1 LIPFLAMQGAAPQ
14 TKQQLQLHDIHLPEQ
29 VSNLPTAIGWWL
41 LTAMLIIATLWFIRK
56 FNRSKKL
63 NQSRNHALLVL
74 KNQANLSDAE
84 LISLLKWGAMQYY
97 NRQHVAHLY
106 GKSFQQFLT
115 EQLPE
120 KHQQEFSKR
129 SKQAFLFQYQVNT
142 EQKSEI
148 DNKFNS
154 KDITIPEAEK
164 GNYPVSNTDCKSAV
178 KLWLTHALPPK
189 PKQKASSKINK
200 KASKKHNN
208 GDLAHD

>member
-1 LIPFLAMQGAAPQ
+1 MQAAPQ
-14 TKQQLQLHDIHLPEQ
+14 ATQQLQLHDIHLPEQ

-41 LTAMLIIATLWFIRK
+41 LAAILIITIIWFIRK

-63 NQSRNHALLVL
+63 NQSKNHALSVL
-74 KNQANLSDAE
+74 KNQTSLSNSE

-106 GKSFQQFLT
+106 GDSFQLFLT

-120 KHQQEFSKR
+120 THQQEFNKL
-129 SKQAFLFQYQVNT
+129 SKQAFLTQYQASNEEHSDNKVKVEIKAETETENTSSSASNT
-142 EQKSEI
+142 E
-148 DNKFNS
+148 
-154 KDITIPEAEK
+154 
-164 GNYPVSNTDCKSAV
+164 CKSAV

-189 PKQKASSKINK
+189 AKPKPSSKTK
-200 KASKKHNN
+200 KMASKKHNN